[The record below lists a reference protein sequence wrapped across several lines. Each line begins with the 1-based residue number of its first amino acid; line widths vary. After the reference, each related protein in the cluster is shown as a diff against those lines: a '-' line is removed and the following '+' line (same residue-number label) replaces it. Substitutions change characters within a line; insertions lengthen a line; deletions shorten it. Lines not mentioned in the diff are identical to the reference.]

1 MHSGRTNQPLLVQY
15 EFVEIKCLIQLR
27 RQSTFTAVSTPRP
40 TYLRTGLCC
49 VGPCETSLYGAV
61 GPNRAAQALGVRVFN
76 WAGLA
81 SGSRLKMS
89 RR

>member
-49 VGPCETSLYGAV
+49 VGPCETIPSLISPEPLFDPRRGV
-61 GPNRAAQALGVRVFN
+61 LWPLGGN
-76 WAGLA
+76 SA
-81 SGSRLKMS
+81 
-89 RR
+89 